1 MLLARAFVLS
11 LSPRAFLAVAA
22 LALSVAFAL
31 VAAGALTTLQP
42 EGATLEEARQNPGS
56 VHYQAS
62 DDPEQPFASFNTADA
77 PSPALFV
84 DWSDHEG
91 VRVAAIDARAV
102 DPVDYPALPPPDA
115 VLVGTHADAQ
125 QAEDLTQSWGLPQAE
140 RANPMEYAPRDA
152 LLIPLGDYQQHFG
165 DRDGQAR
172 LAYSA
177 TNTASPGGASFSQT
191 SWQGIDAFFASGA
204 RELTT
209 GFIAVV
215 TSAGVIAA
223 LLASGVISLEVLAR
237 RRELSTIQALAGN
250 RVARRLVALRTV
262 ALVAAGLALGILVA
276 LAALRLASAAL
287 DTRLTPDPLVWLAV
301 SASVALG
308 AALFGTIAGL
318 RALERHTRKG
328 QGTSAVP
335 VRRFPGPI
343 RFLTVSPR
351 VFFATFSAT
360 LVTSAVLLTIVA
372 VSAMPATLFT
382 AEDDPRQS
390 YLSGGGG
397 NVLRGNVDRFLG
409 ENAHLLE
416 EVESS
421 MGETYAPTVHDERAL
436 MVRGTDHERWRA
448 HMDVQLSD
456 GRWPQADHEATIGQH
471 ASDVR
476 DIAIGDRLVLPS
488 SYHHG
493 AESVLVVGIHEAG
506 GLWDDELVP
515 TSEQAGRLAGLP
527 PDRVTGIRLTFQ
539 DADHDWERI
548 RPEGVVVTELQLDPD
563 DPVPLT
569 PLTVTLTL
577 VNFDP
582 VAHTHPVAVYA
593 NDELIESARI
603 EVPGHQRVEHTFT
616 SMAPDS
622 DIIQIRTNPTE
633 TRPAR
638 GATLFL
644 QLPDVARPG
653 TPFNVNVTDANGQP
667 VNDVTLLID
676 GEPREETDT
685 NGRASLQVDEAGLV
699 NIAGRRDDDHV
710 GALLRVAPAD
720 WDDEARIQVERIHE
734 QTPRSHNETH
744 MRIPL
749 EATVA
754 NLGGQTHN
762 ATINWTAPHDTTE
775 TVVDLAPGT
784 RTTLQASLRL
794 PEGNHTLR
802 LADTEHQITVTL
814 QEDPRRVSPTRA
826 EQAGSIEE
834 AIAIKRDAVRDA
846 EPRPGDPGDAFL
858 ESVFRR
864 VEGATSLILLA
875 TLIHGAALLWVGM
888 VREARERETIPLLL
902 RQLGATQDQVR
913 TRSVRDAT
921 LAAVPGI
928 VLGLTAAWLVLAVS
942 RSYGFPAAFGH
953 TLPIAD
959 NPGFFLRTG
968 IVLLAITV
976 LATLWA
982 TMTARAHSAPN
993 RTRRPLPELIAD
1005 PRDPRTHASATPAT
1019 PRDHT
1024 LARRPPP

>member
-1 MLLARAFVLS
+1 MLLARAFVFS
-11 LSPRAFLAVAA
+11 LSPRALLAVAA

-31 VAAGALTTLQP
+31 VAAGALTTLEP
-42 EGATLEEARQNPGS
+42 EGATLEQARQHPGS
-56 VHYQAS
+56 VYYQES
-62 DDPEQPFASFNTADA
+62 EESLEPFGSFHTTSA
-77 PSPALFV
+77 PSPALLV
-84 DWSDHEG
+84 DWSGLEG
-91 VRVAAIDARAV
+91 LRIATIDAASINRA
-102 DPVDYPALPPPDA
+102 DYPDLPPPDA
-115 VLVGTHADAQ
+115 VLLGTHADRERAEAL
-125 QAEDLTQSWGLPQAE
+125 AEDLGLEPPR
-140 RANPMEYAPRDA
+140 RADPMEYAPQDA
-152 LLIPLGDYQQHFG
+152 LLIPLEDYQQHFS

-172 LAYSA
+172 LAYTA
-177 TNTASPGGASFSQT
+177 GNTASPSPTAFSQT
-191 SWQGIDAFFASGA
+191 SWQGIDAFFASGT

-250 RVARRLVALRTV
+250 RTARRLVAGRTV
-262 ALVAAGLALGILVA
+262 ALVVAGLALGILVA
-276 LAALRLASAAL
+276 LAALRVAAAAL
-287 DTRLTPDPLVWLAV
+287 GTRLTPDPFVWFAV
-301 SASVALG
+301 AASVALG
-308 AALFGTIAGL
+308 AALFGSIAGL
-318 RALERHTRKG
+318 RALDRHTRKG
-328 QGTSAVP
+328 QGTSAIP

-382 AEDDPRQS
+382 ADDDPRQS

-409 ENAHLLE
+409 ENGYRLE
-416 EVESS
+416 QVESS

-436 MVRGTDHERWRA
+436 MVRGTDHDRWRA
-448 HMDVQLSD
+448 HMDVHLND
-456 GRWPQADHEATIGQH
+456 GRWPQADHEATIGQR

-476 DIAIGDRLVLPS
+476 DIAVGDRLDLPS

-493 AESVLVVGIHEAG
+493 VESIQIVGVHKAG
-506 GLWDDELVP
+506 GLWDDQLVP
-515 TSEQAGRLAGLP
+515 TSTQAGRLAGLP

-539 DADHDWERI
+539 DADHDWGRI
-548 RPEGVVVTELQLDPD
+548 RPEGVVVTDLRLDPD

-577 VNFDP
+577 VNYDP

-593 NDELIESARI
+593 NDELIESTRI
-603 EVPGHQRVEHTFT
+603 EVHGHNTIEHTFT
-616 SMAPDS
+616 STAPDS

-638 GATLFL
+638 GATLIL

-653 TPFNVNVTDANGQP
+653 TPFNVTVTDT
-667 VNDVTLLID
+667 NDETVRGVTLLVD
-676 GEPREETDT
+676 GEPHEETDAE
-685 NGRASLQVDEAGLV
+685 GRANLQVDEAGLA
-699 NIAGRRDDDHV
+699 NIAARRDTDHV

-720 WDDEARIQVERIHE
+720 WDDEARIHIERIHE
-734 QTPRSHNETH
+734 QTPRSHNDTH

-754 NLGGQTHN
+754 NLGGQPHN
-762 ATINWTAPHDTTE
+762 ATINWTTPHDTTE
-775 TVVDLAPGT
+775 TLVDLDPGARIT
-784 RTTLQASLRL
+784 IQTSLRL
-794 PEGNHTLR
+794 PEGNHTLH
-802 LADTEHQITVTL
+802 LADTEHRITVTL
-814 QEDPRRVSPTRA
+814 QEDPRRVSPTRS

-834 AIAIKRDAVRDA
+834 AIAIKRDAVRNA
-846 EPRPGDPGDAFL
+846 EPQPGDPGDAFL
-858 ESVFRR
+858 ENVFRR

-913 TRSVRDAT
+913 TRSVRDAA
-921 LAAVPGI
+921 LAAAPGI
-928 VLGLTAAWLVLAVS
+928 VLGLLAAWLVLAIS

-959 NPGFFLRTG
+959 NAGFFLRTG
-968 IVLLAITV
+968 LVLLAITV

-982 TMTARAHSAPN
+982 TMTAHGHAAPS
-993 RTRRPLPELIAD
+993 RTRRPLPELIAN
-1005 PRDPRTHASATPAT
+1005 PRDPPHPDATPAK
-1019 PRDHT
+1019 PRDHSP
-1024 LARRPPP
+1024 AERSRP